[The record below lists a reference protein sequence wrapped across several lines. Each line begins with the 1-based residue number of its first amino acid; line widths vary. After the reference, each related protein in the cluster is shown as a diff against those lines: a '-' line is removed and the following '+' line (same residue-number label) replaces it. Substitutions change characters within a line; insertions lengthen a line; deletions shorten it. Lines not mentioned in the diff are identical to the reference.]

1 MGVLLESFGYGAIFR
16 VTFALLLFLL
26 YLIDFILSLVTGQ
39 SFVERKSLLEKRY
52 CSLIVII
59 SRLSLKEKNS
69 FGKNTDKFLAEILF
83 GVSNICNTYSKIG

>member
-26 YLIDFILSLVTGQ
+26 YLINFILSLVTGQ

-59 SRLSLKEKNS
+59 SRLSLKEKNF
-69 FGKNTDKFLAEILF
+69 FGKDTDKFLAEILL
-83 GVSNICNTYSKIG
+83 GVSNVCNTYSKIR